1 MHNSWFVSEWRWSC
15 CFLRTHD
22 MAWTH
27 HTIKLSVYK
36 FCVGVIKFASFQS
49 GCLEDVLTDT
59 WPSSYRSQWP
69 GFPGTLLVWLREPLW
84 EVSSSHCCSVS
95 PFLQATVSGII
106 YLWQWSCLECV
117 CVYVCLRL
125 SVCASGC
132 VFVYVGPPVSLR
144 WLGACRR
151 VSHGCPKD
159 NPQSRLQRNE
169 QRRWMFSEHR
179 RISLQ
184 LPVLA
189 LDWFA
194 ESQSLDVNIKPANG
208 FNLNMLLINAPQSI
222 NVKILWKP

>member
-27 HTIKLSVYK
+27 HTIKLSIYK

-117 CVYVCLRL
+117 CVCVFASVCLCEWVR
-125 SVCASGC
+125 VCVCGSAC
-132 VFVYVGPPVSLR
+132 VSALAGRVPSCVTWVSQ
-144 WLGACRR
+144 G
-151 VSHGCPKD
+151 
-159 NPQSRLQRNE
+159 QSSE
-169 QRRWMFSEHR
+169 Q
-179 RISLQ
+179 
-184 LPVLA
+184 A
-189 LDWFA
+189 TA
-194 ESQSLDVNIKPANG
+194 EWAEK
-208 FNLNMLLINAPQSI
+208 M
-222 NVKILWKP
+222 NVFWT